1 MAELTKAFPGVETK
15 LVPSSGG
22 AFEVEVDGTP
32 VFSKK
37 RIGRHA
43 VAGEVVELIKK
54 KGR

>member
-15 LVPSSGG
+15 LIPSAGG

-37 RIGRHA
+37 RMGRHA
-43 VAGEVVELIKK
+43 VAGEVVELIREIK
-54 KGR
+54 